1 MKITSVHQAST
12 TYYGCTLKCE
22 PATHFVL
29 RFASA
34 GSKGST
40 NKLKRQINRERE
52 SAMCM
57 LQMHVQCSDRFF
69 EVSPD
74 EVENA
79 ELTVEDGVSR
89 VLLDLF
95 GEGAVDDV
103 AICFTSSPPVGLH
116 HCSIH
121 IHAQCFCHSFVLLP
135 HTEENM
141 KRAVEKSMCALLRE
155 LFGSVNVESVTFSP
169 SPWDYEI
176 DPALSYST

>member
-1 MKITSVHQAST
+1 
-12 TYYGCTLKCE
+12 
-22 PATHFVL
+22 
-29 RFASA
+29 
-34 GSKGST
+34 
-40 NKLKRQINRERE
+40 
-52 SAMCM
+52 MCM

-79 ELTVEDGVSR
+79 ELMVEDGVSR

-95 GEGAVDDV
+95 DEVAVDDV
-103 AICFTSSPPVGLH
+103 AIHFTSSPPVGLH

-121 IHAQCFCHSFVLLP
+121 IRAQCFCYSFALLP
-135 HTEENM
+135 PTEENM

-169 SPWDYEI
+169 SPWDYGI
-176 DPALSYST
+176 DPALSYSA

>member
-1 MKITSVHQAST
+1 
-12 TYYGCTLKCE
+12 
-22 PATHFVL
+22 
-29 RFASA
+29 
-34 GSKGST
+34 
-40 NKLKRQINRERE
+40 
-52 SAMCM
+52 MCM

-95 GEGAVDDV
+95 GEGAVDEV
-103 AICFTSSPPVGLH
+103 AIRYTSSPPVGLPI
-116 HCSIH
+116 CSIH
-121 IHAQCFCHSFVLLP
+121 IRAQCLCHSFALLP

-141 KRAVEKSMCALLRE
+141 KRAVEKSMCSLLRE
-155 LFGSVNVESVTFSP
+155 LFGSVHAESVTFSP
-169 SPWDYEI
+169 SSWDYGI

>member
-1 MKITSVHQAST
+1 
-12 TYYGCTLKCE
+12 
-22 PATHFVL
+22 
-29 RFASA
+29 
-34 GSKGST
+34 
-40 NKLKRQINRERE
+40 
-52 SAMCM
+52 MCM

-79 ELTVEDGVSR
+79 ELMVEDGVSC

-103 AICFTSSPPVGLH
+103 AIRFTSSPPVGLH

-121 IHAQCFCHSFVLLP
+121 IRALCFCHSFALLP

-141 KRAVEKSMCALLRE
+141 KRAVEKSMCTLLRE
-155 LFGSVNVESVTFSP
+155 LFGSVTVESVMFTLP
-169 SPWDYEI
+169 PWEYEHDHI
-176 DPALSYST
+176 IASSI

>member
-1 MKITSVHQAST
+1 
-12 TYYGCTLKCE
+12 
-22 PATHFVL
+22 
-29 RFASA
+29 
-34 GSKGST
+34 
-40 NKLKRQINRERE
+40 
-52 SAMCM
+52 MCM

-79 ELTVEDGVSR
+79 ELMVEDGVSR

-95 GEGAVDDV
+95 DEVAVDDV
-103 AICFTSSPPVGLH
+103 AIRFTASPPVSLH

-121 IHAQCFCHSFVLLP
+121 ICALCFCHSLALLP

-141 KRAVEKSMCALLRE
+141 KRAVEKSMCTLLRE

-169 SPWDYEI
+169 SPWDYGI
-176 DPALSYST
+176 DPALSYSA

>member
-1 MKITSVHQAST
+1 
-12 TYYGCTLKCE
+12 
-22 PATHFVL
+22 
-29 RFASA
+29 
-34 GSKGST
+34 
-40 NKLKRQINRERE
+40 
-52 SAMCM
+52 MCM

-79 ELTVEDGVSR
+79 ELMVEDGVSC

-103 AICFTSSPPVGLH
+103 AIRFTSSPPVGLH

-121 IHAQCFCHSFVLLP
+121 IRAQCSCHSFVLLP
-135 HTEENM
+135 HTEEHM
-141 KRAVEKSMCALLRE
+141 KRAVEKSMCSLLRE

-169 SPWDYEI
+169 SPGDYGV
-176 DPALSYST
+176 DPALSYSA